1 MVNKM
6 EDIAARLRGSGKE
19 GWFIAIDNRRARL
32 YKQFVD
38 TSTSNLS
45 FSLIIVDSFLG
56 SRLDR

>member
-1 MVNKM
+1 M

-38 TSTSNLS
+38 TNTSNLS
-45 FSLIIVDSFLG
+45 VSSFTIDDSFLG
-56 SRLDR
+56 SRFDR